1 MNKPPLLQRKPTS
14 RYRPRHKRTALA
26 VNAILGFKTMPMIAL
41 LSPALPDSAS
51 VASSALALYK
61 ALEASY
67 PNMPQEEQRL
77 LRHTMLD
84 QTRPWQAMETDMP
97 TLHAAISSDVHA
109 LVAQMPT
116 TLSDALTA
124 PAFVWGLTQDWIPN
138 QASMVETILNKWS
151 GENVHNEFL
160 RDANAHA
167 HIHLIRST
175 LFLMD
180 QLPFDVNHLV
190 YAKVMK
196 HAKEIRMPYGLDRY
210 EDNTAGTWLHWLACI
225 AMRAQDAIED
235 EMGAIAHDVWRS
247 IAFMVFYQ
255 VGFDAA
261 FQSPQRRAFESV
273 LDGTLPPVWK
283 LLTLREAH
291 ADFWSDPLFSPRLNR
306 LLSPHAGTRIMELPW
321 REVSNENMQ
330 HKAIASNHALAK
342 TFLPTIYPDAVLA
355 IPPLVWSHQVG
366 LVRTLLGHV
375 FAGPR
380 TPNLAF

>member
-1 MNKPPLLQRKPTS
+1 M
-14 RYRPRHKRTALA
+14 TALA

-355 IPPLVWSHQVG
+355 VPPPVWSHQVG

-375 FAGPR
+375 FAG
-380 TPNLAF
+380 AK